1 MTSESFS
8 SYAGAVL
15 RATALFAAVPDGEL
29 AVVVGRL
36 QTQHFPAGAPIIHE
50 GGRGDVCYVLG
61 SGEAAVVSRD
71 LIGQE
76 VTLATLGPGT
86 VVGEVALLH
95 DSPRTATVRAVSDVH
110 VYSLTRADFLQLEA
124 TCPDFARHLRR
135 HVDLLGIETF
145 LRRAS
150 LFARLPRETVRA
162 LAEYLT
168 PVRVP
173 AGAPVVLEGDNG
185 DSFYLIR
192 SGQVAVEKGRRQVQ
206 TLESGDF
213 FGEVALLTAGPRTAT
228 VRAITDTDL
237 LALDKATFDA
247 VVRDHEGVQAHLAET
262 VRLRVGQRLGS
273 ALAAAVDPRAT
284 LAPLL
289 ASTRHGYW
297 WKLLL
302 AGLTVF
308 AGASVLASRF
318 ESGPLAYAAV
328 LSGAFVAP
336 VTFVAYLWECNV
348 LQQRPQTLLI
358 TFLLAAGIGLPI
370 AVQIET
376 AFAGAPGALS
386 TAAVTALIEETVKL
400 LGVAWLVRRP
410 SARFAIDGVI
420 YGAAAGM
427 GFAAFETVL
436 YGFSRIDILPRLLST
451 LWYRALLAPF
461 GHGTWTAI
469 ACAAIW
475 REKGAGSVRVT
486 GRVLASFAVSL
497 GLHAMWDWQWANGY
511 LYLAWLLLL
520 GVVGIS
526 VLRSDLEE
534 ASHEEAQAVLALNP
548 ELAEAAAAS
557 EGLART
563 TCRSCGQVALAGA
576 HYCARCGLALTAPS

>member
-29 AVVVGRL
+29 AAVVGRL

-76 VTLATLGPGT
+76 VMLATLGPGA
-86 VVGEVALLH
+86 VVGEVALLR
-95 DSPRTATVRAVSDVH
+95 DSPRTATVRAISDVH
-110 VYSLTRADFLQLEA
+110 AYSLTRADFLQLEA

-135 HVDLLGIETF
+135 HVDLLGIDTF

-162 LAEYLT
+162 LAGYLT
-168 PVRVP
+168 PVRAP
-173 AGAPVVLEGDNG
+173 AGAPVVLEGDPG

-192 SGQVAVEKGRRQVQ
+192 TGRVAVEKGGRQVQ
-206 TLESGDF
+206 TLEAGDF
-213 FGEVALLTAGPRTAT
+213 FGEVALLTEGPRTAT
-228 VRAITDTDL
+228 VRALTDTDL

-247 VVRDHEGVQAHLAET
+247 VVRDHKGVQAHLAET
-262 VRLRVGQRLGS
+262 VRLRVGRRLSS
-273 ALAAAVDPRAT
+273 ALAAADPRAT

-302 AGLTVF
+302 AGLAVF
-308 AGASVLASRF
+308 AGASVLASQLG
-318 ESGPLAYAAV
+318 SGPLAYAAV
-328 LSGAFVAP
+328 LSGAFVGP
-336 VTFVAYLWECNV
+336 VAYVAYLFEANV
-348 LQQRPQTLLI
+348 LQQRPRTLLI

-370 AVQIET
+370 AIQIET
-376 AFAGAPGALS
+376 AIAGTSGTLP
-386 TAAVTALIEETVKL
+386 TAAIPSLIEETVKL

-497 GLHAMWDWQWANGY
+497 GLHAMWDWQWASGY
-511 LYLAWLLLL
+511 LYLAWLLVL
-520 GVVGIS
+520 GFTGIA
-526 VLRSDLEE
+526 VLRSVLEA

-563 TCRSCGQVALAGA
+563 ACRACGQVALAGA